1 MFFLFIQQPIRIEIS
16 AMGWNADID
25 NEELNE
31 KTDNSTILYQASVF
45 NKYCRVFAPRYRQAN
60 LQAFFTSDKLKGGSP

>member
-1 MFFLFIQQPIRIEIS
+1 
-16 AMGWNADID
+16 MGWNADI
-25 NEELNE
+25 NNNNLNN

-60 LQAFFTSDKLKGGSP
+60 LKAFFTPDSDSAKQSLDLAYEDVKSRV